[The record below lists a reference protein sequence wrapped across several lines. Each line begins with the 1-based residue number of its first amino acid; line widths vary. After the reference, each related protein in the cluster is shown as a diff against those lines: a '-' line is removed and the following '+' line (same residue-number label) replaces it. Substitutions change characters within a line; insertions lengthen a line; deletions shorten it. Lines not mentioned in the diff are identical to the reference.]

1 MAEFVKIDF
10 TAKADGKVFDT
21 TLKDVAQKE
30 NIYSDKVKYSPLP
43 VIVGDGQVIPG
54 LEDALR
60 SMKKGEEK
68 TVKIPPEKAFGK
80 RDPKLVSVIP
90 ESVFKNNKITPVPGM
105 PIQVEGKTA
114 RVLSVSSGRVQI
126 DFNHE
131 LAGKEVEY
139 WVKVV
144 SKAETEEEKLEIL
157 SSLAFPDIKTQIK
170 TKEKTVEL
178 ILPTEARKLNSLELR
193 KTMFAELVKKH
204 LGKEKV
210 RITEEY

>member
-21 TLKDVAQKE
+21 TIAEVAKKE
-30 NIYSDKVKYSPLP
+30 NIYSDKIKYEPLP

-54 LEDALR
+54 LEEALKG
-60 SMKKGEEK
+60 MKKGEEK

-80 RDPKLVSVIP
+80 RDPSLITVVP
-90 ESVFKNNKITPVPGM
+90 ESVFKKNNITPVPGM
-105 PIQVEGKTA
+105 PVEVEGRRA

-144 SKAETEEEKLEIL
+144 EKAETDDDKVKIMAE
-157 SSLAFPDIKTQIK
+157 LAFPGVKPSWKIEGDVLEIT
-170 TKEKTVEL
+170 
-178 ILPTEARKLNSLELR
+178 LPEEARKLGSLDVR
-193 KTMFAELVKKH
+193 KALFAELVKKH
-204 LGKEKV
+204 LKKKKV
-210 RITEEY
+210 RIVEEY